1 MQLFLQYIGYF
12 VVFFVAILTRG
23 FVLTKLWEW
32 FMTSTFN
39 FPLISIGQAIGLC
52 CVIGFLFPLQSVK
65 NKQKELEKESTEE
78 KVQKILTPIGNSL
91 GFLLLGY
98 IIKLF
103 M

>member
-1 MQLFLQYIGYF
+1 MTLFLQYIGYF
-12 VVFFVAILTRG
+12 VVFLVAILTRG

-32 FMTSTFN
+32 FMASTFN
-39 FPLISIGQAIGLC
+39 FPLISMVQAIGLC
-52 CVIGFLFPLQSVK
+52 CVIGFLFPVK
-65 NKQKELEKESTEE
+65 NVKNRQKELEQESTEE
-78 KVQKILTPIGNSL
+78 KIKKILTPIGNSL